1 MPGEIS
7 LAHNGVLFLDE
18 LPEFKR
24 SAIEVLRQPL
34 EARKVL
40 IARVKCSIEY
50 PATFM
55 LLAAMNPCICGYL
68 GHPTRKC
75 TCNKTAIYWY
85 RRRISGPI
93 LERIDLHIEA
103 ESLSI
108 SDIIEREEVQESS
121 AVIRERVMKAR
132 KIQTTRF
139 ESETGVHCNAQMPEN
154 RIEEYCKLDK
164 PTKDYLLRSMDLLQ
178 LSVRAYSRILK
189 VSRTIADL
197 KGSKEIR
204 LDHVAEAISFRT
216 LDKPFLIVSGKK
228 VAKPPLTNSN
238 HSFL

>member
-1 MPGEIS
+1 
-7 LAHNGVLFLDE
+7 
-18 LPEFKR
+18 
-24 SAIEVLRQPL
+24 EVLRQPL

-108 SDIIEREEVQESS
+108 SEIIDREEVQESS
-121 AVIRERVMKAR
+121 AAIRERVMKAR
-132 KIQTTRF
+132 KIQTARF
-139 ESETGVHCNAQMPEN
+139 VSETGVHCNAQMPEN
-154 RIEEYCKLDK
+154 RIEEYCQLDK
-164 PTKDYLLRSMDLLQ
+164 PTK
-178 LSVRAYSRILK
+178 
-189 VSRTIADL
+189 
-197 KGSKEIR
+197 
-204 LDHVAEAISFRT
+204 
-216 LDKPFLIVSGKK
+216 
-228 VAKPPLTNSN
+228 
-238 HSFL
+238 